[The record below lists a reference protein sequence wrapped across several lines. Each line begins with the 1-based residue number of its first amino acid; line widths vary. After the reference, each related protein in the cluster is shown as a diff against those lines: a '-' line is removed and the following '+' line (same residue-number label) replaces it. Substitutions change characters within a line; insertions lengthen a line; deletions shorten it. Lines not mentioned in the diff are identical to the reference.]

1 MTVVTLYS
9 SLIVCIT
16 TLAWGYIEAGQTAA
30 AWTLTGLGLAWLFAL
45 LRRWYWSAGFGLLV
59 AVAAAGIGIWLKM
72 SAGWMIAGA
81 LAALIN
87 WDLAD
92 LSYRLRQSGSEDS
105 HQRRLLE
112 GSHLARLA
120 IVTLAGLALASAAM
134 LLQLRF
140 TFEWMLFLA
149 LAGGWGIAQL
159 IGWLRRGPE

>member
-1 MTVVTLYS
+1 MTAATMYA
-9 SLIVCIT
+9 SLVICIA
-16 TLAWGYIEAGQTAA
+16 TLAWGYADAGRVVLAWALVGIGA
-30 AWTLTGLGLAWLFAL
+30 AWLLAL

-59 AVAAAGIGIWLKM
+59 AVSAAGVGIWLGM
-72 SAGWMIAGA
+72 SAGWLIAGV
-81 LAALIN
+81 LAALVN
-87 WDLAD
+87 WDLANF
-92 LSYRLRQSGSEDS
+92 LYRLRLSGSDDDR
-105 HQRRLLE
+105 QRRLLE
-112 GSHLARLA
+112 GGHLARLA